1 MDSGKSVSNLTKEV
15 TYFRD
20 IQWNKLK
27 NNALHF
33 LGTLII
39 SVWFYTSPKF
49 KWKRQVKKK
58 SLFALLRTTF
68 FFFKLILN
76 TPKQLVYINEKG
88 KDNSFS
94 GISELVWRVA
104 TIRAQVGD

>member
-20 IQWNKLK
+20 IQWNKLE

-58 SLFALLRTTF
+58 IAFRSATHNLF
-68 FFFKLILN
+68 FFF
-76 TPKQLVYINEKG
+76 
-88 KDNSFS
+88 
-94 GISELVWRVA
+94 
-104 TIRAQVGD
+104 